1 MAFLPSLLLGVIAAV
16 AAEPTLLVQPYVQP
30 GPQGTLGAT
39 DEVKV
44 IWIAEPT
51 TATFTLEYAPKGL
64 PPAAAKIARTE
75 FEFTPPPAKALT
87 PAEKPQQYVR
97 FVASLPGLTP
107 NTEYTYVLR
116 SGGKVLAERT
126 ARARKTPDQ
135 PTRLLLVGDLADGKT
150 GQNTIAY
157 RIAQEKPDALVA
169 LGDIVYPSGRSFHY
183 FKHYWPT
190 YVNVAEASEKTG
202 APLMATIPFY
212 AVLGNHDAYV
222 GKLSPT
228 LTDAFAAYYFFTA
241 PQNGPGEGAWTTQL
255 PKSEEGAKLRRLAGA
270 TYPALD
276 FYSFDYGPA
285 HVVVLSNAS
294 TGKGDDPKVATW
306 VEQDLKAS
314 KQPWK
319 IVCLHA
325 PPFQVTT
332 SHYGD
337 QRSRKLAPIFEAQ
350 GVDVVFAGHVHNYQ
364 RSKPF
369 KFSPHG
375 TIVAAKPE
383 DPKEA
388 AKAEPSGAPKI
399 PPSYVNGAFT
409 IDDVYDATGQ
419 TRPKGVIYIVAGGGG
434 AKLYTGTVDK
444 NLAKLPNGGKDN
456 YAPFNAK
463 LYDTQHSFAVLDLT
477 AKRFELRAV
486 NAKGEEI
493 DRFTLQK

>member
-1 MAFLPSLLLGVIAAV
+1 M
-16 AAEPTLLVQPYVQP
+16 
-30 GPQGTLGAT
+30 
-39 DEVKV
+39 
-44 IWIAEPT
+44 
-51 TATFTLEYAPKGL
+51 
-64 PPAAAKIARTE
+64 
-75 FEFTPPPAKALT
+75 
-87 PAEKPQQYVR
+87 
-97 FVASLPGLTP
+97 
-107 NTEYTYVLR
+107 
-116 SGGKVLAERT
+116 
-126 ARARKTPDQ
+126 
-135 PTRLLLVGDLADGKT
+135 GDLADGKT
-150 GQNTIAY
+150 GQNAIAY

-190 YVNVAEASEKTG
+190 YVNAAEASEKAG

-255 PKSEEGAKLRRLAGA
+255 PKSDEGAKFRRLAGA

-294 TGKGDDPKVATW
+294 NGKGDDPKVAAW

-314 KQPWK
+314 RQPWK

-325 PPFQVTT
+325 PPFRITT
-332 SHYGD
+332 SHFGD

-364 RSKPF
+364 RSKPL
-369 KFSPHG
+369 KFSPSAA
-375 TIVAAKPE
+375 IVPVKPE

-388 AKAEPSGAPKI
+388 AKTEPSGAPKI

-409 IDDVYDATGQ
+409 IDDAYDPPA
-419 TRPKGVIYIVAGGGG
+419 RP
-434 AKLYTGTVDK
+434 
-444 NLAKLPNGGKDN
+444 
-456 YAPFNAK
+456 AP
-463 LYDTQHSFAVLDLT
+463 
-477 AKRFELRAV
+477 RA
-486 NAKGEEI
+486 
-493 DRFTLQK
+493 

>member
-1 MAFLPSLLLGVIAAV
+1 MAFLPCLLLAAAV
-16 AAEPTLLVQPYVQP
+16 TAAEPTLLVQPYVQP

-44 IWIAEPT
+44 IWMTEPT
-51 TATFTLEYAPKGL
+51 NAAFTLEYAPKGL
-64 PPAAAKIARTE
+64 KPIAAKVTRTD
-75 FEFTPPPAKALT
+75 FEFAPPPSKALT
-87 PAEKPQQYVR
+87 PAEKPQRYVR
-97 FVASLPGLTP
+97 YVASLPGLP
-107 NTEYTYVLR
+107 ANGEYGYTLR
-116 SGGKVLAERT
+116 ADGKVLAERA
-126 ARARKTPDQ
+126 ARSRKTPDQ
-135 PTRLLLVGDLADGKT
+135 PTRLVMVGDLADGKA
-150 GQNTIAY
+150 GQNAIAY
-157 RIAQEKPDALVA
+157 RIAQEKPDFLVA
-169 LGDIVYPSGRSFHY
+169 LGDIVYPNGRSFHY
-183 FKHYWPT
+183 FKYFWPT
-190 YVNVAEASEKTG
+190 YVNAAEASEKAG
-202 APLMATIPFY
+202 APLMGTIPFY

-228 LTDAFAAYYFFTA
+228 LTDAYAAYYFFTA
-241 PQNGPGEGAWTTQL
+241 PRNGPGEGAWSTVI
-255 PKSEEGAKLRRLAGA
+255 PKTEEGAKFRRLAGE

-294 TGKGDDPKVATW
+294 TGKGDDPKVAAW

-319 IVCLHA
+319 LVCLHA

-337 QRSRKLAPIFEAQ
+337 QRSRKLAPIFEAN

-364 RSKPF
+364 RSKPLRF
-369 KFSPHG
+369 TPNG
-375 TIVAAKPE
+375 TPTVSA
-383 DPKEA
+383 
-388 AKAEPSGAPKI
+388 
-399 PPSYVNGAFT
+399 YVNGTFA
-409 IDDVYDATGQ
+409 IDEAYDAAGQ
-419 TRPKGVIYIVAGGGG
+419 PRPQGVIYIVTGGGG

-463 LYDTQHSFAVLDLT
+463 LYDTLHSFSVLDLT
-477 AKRFELRAV
+477 AKRFELRAI

-493 DRFTLQK
+493 DRFVLQK